1 MQTEQIVKLVVIIVL
16 ILLSAFFSSAET
28 SLSTIGEIRARAFV
42 EEGRNGAKLLLKVL
56 EQYSKMLS
64 AVLIGNNI
72 VNIAVSSL
80 VTMLVMDLWGN
91 EAVSIGTGVLTLVIL
106 LFGEIIP
113 KNAAKIKADKMALL
127 YAPVIFGLMWVLTPV
142 IWIVDKISHGIM
154 WCLRIDPNAKNAM
167 TEAELR
173 TYVDVSHEDGVIES
187 GEKVMINNVFDFS
200 DSNAK
205 DIMVPRIDMVCVE
218 EQAKYDEVL
227 EIFKKHMYTRIPVYM
242 EEPDNVVGLINVKDF
257 ILIEDK
263 KNFKIS
269 DILRE
274 TYYTYEYKKTADLLK
289 ELRKTSFSVAIVL
302 SEYGVCV
309 GMVTL
314 EDLLE
319 EIVGEIRDEYDADEA
334 EFIKKVEKNAYL
346 IDASRKIDDVNDAL
360 ELSLDSEDYDSIAG
374 LVLEI
379 LDRIPE
385 NGDEVVT
392 EDGIKIKV
400 QETQQNR
407 IKKVLLRIPEKDVQN
422 EQEADNI
429 IA

>member
-1 MQTEQIVKLVVIIVL
+1 MNILESEQIVKLVIIVIL

-28 SLSTIGEIRARAFV
+28 ALSTIGEIKVRAWV
-42 EEGRNGAKLLLKVL
+42 EEGKKGSHILQKVI
-56 EQYSKMLS
+56 ENYSKMLS
-64 AVLIGNNI
+64 AILIGNNI

-80 VTMLVMDLWGN
+80 VTVFTMEMWGN
-91 EAVSIGTGVLTLVIL
+91 AAVSVGTGVLTLVIL
-106 LFGEIIP
+106 LFGEIVP
-113 KNAAKIKADKMALL
+113 KNAAKIKTEFISII
-127 YAPVIFGLMWVLTPV
+127 YAPVIYGLMWILTPV
-142 IWIVDKISHGIM
+142 IWIVDKISIAIM
-154 WCLRIDPNAKNAM
+154 WCLRIDPNAKKAI

-200 DSNAK
+200 DSVAK

-218 EQAKYDEVL
+218 KDAKYEEVL
-227 EIFKKHMYTRIPVYM
+227 GIFREYMYTRIPVY
-242 EEPDNVVGLINVKDF
+242 EETPDNVIGIINVKDF

-263 KNFKIS
+263 KGFSIS

-289 ELRKTSFSVAIVL
+289 ELRKTSVSVALVL
-302 SEYGVCV
+302 SEYGACV

-319 EIVGEIRDEYDADEA
+319 EIVGEIRDEYDADEE
-334 EFIKKVEKNAYL
+334 EFIKKVEKNAYI

-360 ELSLDSEDYDSIAG
+360 GLELDSEEYDSIAG

-385 NGDEVVT
+385 KGDEVVT
-392 EDGIKIKV
+392 KEGIKIKV
-400 QETQQNR
+400 QATEQNR
-407 IKKVLLRIPEKDVQN
+407 IKKVMLRIPEEV
-422 EQEADNI
+422 DNDI
-429 IA
+429 V

>member
-1 MQTEQIVKLVVIIVL
+1 MQTEQVVKLVVIVVL

-28 SLSTIGEIRARAFV
+28 AMSTIGEIKARTFV
-42 EEGRNGAKLLLKVL
+42 EEGRKGAKILQKVL
-56 EQYSKMLS
+56 ESYSKMLS
-64 AVLIGNNI
+64 AILIGNNI

-80 VTMLVMDLWGN
+80 VTMLVMDIWGN

-113 KNAAKIKADKMALL
+113 KNAAKIKADKIALF
-127 YAPVIFGLMWVLTPV
+127 YASIIYGLMWVLTPV
-142 IWIVDKISHGIM
+142 IWIVDKISYGIM
-154 WCLRIDPNAKNAM
+154 WCLRIDPNTKNAI

-200 DSNAK
+200 DSVAK
-205 DIMVPRIDMVCVE
+205 DIMVPRIDMVCIE
-218 EQAKYDEVL
+218 EQAKYEELLEV
-227 EIFKKHMYTRIPVYM
+227 FKTHMYTRIPVYR
-242 EEPDNVVGLINVKDF
+242 EEPDNVVGIVNVKDF

-274 TYYTYEYKKTADLLK
+274 TYYTYEFKKTADLLK
-289 ELRKTSFSVAIVL
+289 ELRKTSYSVALVL
-302 SEYGVCV
+302 SEYGACV

-360 ELSLDSEDYDSIAG
+360 GLSLNSEDYDSIAG
-374 LVLEI
+374 LILEI

-392 EDGIKIKV
+392 DEGIRIRV
-400 QETQQNR
+400 QETRQNR
-407 IKKVLLRIPEKDVQN
+407 IIKVLLRIP
-422 EQEADNI
+422 QEEINNPSEDDNI